1 MAKTKTAAAMDEL
14 QSHLRPF
21 FQQRGYRLRARTFN
35 RGTSDGL
42 VHVISFQMGQRSLQ
56 GKFTVNVGVY
66 VPEVARVE
74 YGPNGRSFVQE
85 PECCVRH
92 RLGTLGPEHRDL
104 WWDLLPNGPSAESLQ
119 LRLERDALPFLARFE
134 TRDSVFQE
142 LSRLKGN
149 SGAGMP
155 PRLVCAILLVHRGQ
169 DTKAKETLAA
179 QIREAMNKG
188 HKGHADY
195 VQRLAEH
202 LGLGSIPS

>member
-1 MAKTKTAAAMDEL
+1 MDEL

-21 FQQRGYRLRARTFN
+21 FEQRGYRLRARTFN

-42 VHVISFQMGQRSLQ
+42 VHVFNFQVGQTSLQ

-66 VPEVARVE
+66 VPEVAGVE
-74 YGPNGRSFVQE
+74 YGPKKRSFVQE

-92 RLGTLGPEHRDL
+92 RLGMLGAERRDI
-104 WWDLLPNGPSAESLQ
+104 WWDLLSDGQSAANLQ

-134 TRDSVFQE
+134 TRDFVFQE

-149 SGAGMP
+149 SGLGMP

-169 DTKAKETLAA
+169 NAKAKETLAA
-179 QIREAMNKG
+179 QIREAMDKG
-188 HKGHADY
+188 HKGHVEY
-195 VQRLAEH
+195 VRLLSER
-202 LGLGSIPS
+202 LGLGSIPT

>member
-1 MAKTKTAAAMDEL
+1 
-14 QSHLRPF
+14 
-21 FQQRGYRLRARTFN
+21 
-35 RGTSDGL
+35 
-42 VHVISFQMGQRSLQ
+42 
-56 GKFTVNVGVY
+56 VY

-74 YGPNGRSFVQE
+74 YDPNERSFVQE

-104 WWDLLPNGPSAESLQ
+104 WWDLLRNGPSA
-119 LRLERDALPFLARFE
+119 
-134 TRDSVFQE
+134 VFQE

-169 DTKAKETLAA
+169 DAKAKETLAA